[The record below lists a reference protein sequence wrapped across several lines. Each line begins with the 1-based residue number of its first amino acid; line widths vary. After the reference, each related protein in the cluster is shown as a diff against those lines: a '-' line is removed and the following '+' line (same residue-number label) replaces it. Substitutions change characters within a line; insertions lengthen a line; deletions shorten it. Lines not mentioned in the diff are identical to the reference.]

1 MDPAI
6 GENLKEPS
14 ERLMFLASNCQYG
27 RYEMQASSL
36 EGIHNEL
43 RSLNERLDFIED
55 LVEEVILRQLP
66 KAKVSAR
73 EIAEIKKSIAEMRV
87 GERVTLEELAS
98 A

>member
-1 MDPAI
+1 
-6 GENLKEPS
+6 
-14 ERLMFLASNCQYG
+14 
-27 RYEMQASSL
+27 MQASSL
-36 EGIHNEL
+36 EAIHNEL

-73 EIAEIKKSIAEMRV
+73 EIAEIKRSIAEVRA
-87 GERVTLEELAS
+87 GERATFEELSS